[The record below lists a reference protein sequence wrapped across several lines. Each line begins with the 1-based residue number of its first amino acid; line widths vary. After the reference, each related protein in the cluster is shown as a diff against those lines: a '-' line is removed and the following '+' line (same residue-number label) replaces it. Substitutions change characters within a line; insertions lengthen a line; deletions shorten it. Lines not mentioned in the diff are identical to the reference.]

1 VTDLRPAGVA
11 AFDFDGTLVS
21 RDSFGRFLSHLLGPG
36 RFARTLACSGPA
48 MSASYRRAGRDG
60 AKAALLARTLAG
72 IPVQDVVSAGEEFG
86 GRLAS
91 EIRPEMSDLMYW
103 HDSQGHE
110 RILVSASLAVYLEP
124 LGRATGFS
132 QVIATRLEAD
142 DDGRLTGRLDGTNV
156 RAAEKALRLQQVIH
170 PDAEI
175 WAYGDSAGDVELLA
189 MAHHPVWV
197 GRRRRSGPQI

>member
-1 VTDLRPAGVA
+1 VTDLSPAGVA

-21 RDSFGRFLSHLLGPG
+21 RDSFGRFLSHLLGP
-36 RFARTLACSGPA
+36 RRLARVLACAGPA
-48 MSASYRRAGRDG
+48 MSAGYRRGGRDG
-60 AKAALLARTLAG
+60 AKAALLARTVAG
-72 IPVQDVVSAGEEFG
+72 IPVKDALAAGEEFAD
-86 GRLAS
+86 RLAG
-91 EIRPEMSDLMYW
+91 EIRPEMSDLMDW
-103 HDSQGHE
+103 HDGQGHE

-142 DDGRLTGRLDGTNV
+142 GDGRLTGRMEGTNV
-156 RAAEKALRLQQVIH
+156 RAAEKALRLQAVIH

-175 WAYGDSAGDVELLA
+175 WAYGDSAGDIELLA

-197 GRRRRSGPQI
+197 GRRRRSGQQA